1 MEINPMK
8 TSNIIV
14 NYTLPH
20 ISELFS
26 IVTLE
31 DKYASPMKFQ
41 NFKYQDFD

>member
-26 IVTLE
+26 IVVVGADGRL
-31 DKYASPMKFQ
+31 YAHSE
-41 NFKYQDFD
+41 